1 MVEWEDSE
9 ISSSYRYTKPTT
21 TYRTIISED
30 NYLISRAYFLH
41 YRYKE
46 KATPIWIGEAEKW
59 SSQNPHLWFS
69 DQRGEG
75 YHNCRVP
82 PWKVR
87 DLRPMLVPQP
97 RGFASGWWTPIMS
110 GLKINR
116 AYIWENE
123 WAVGNQHVAFEKLAH
138 KCNCF

>member
-75 YHNCRVP
+75 YHNCSSPLKSKGSETYVSP
-82 PWKVR
+82 PVQGICIRMMNPYNVWLKNQQSLH
-87 DLRPMLVPQP
+87 LR
-97 RGFASGWWTPIMS
+97 
-110 GLKINR
+110 
-116 AYIWENE
+116 E
-123 WAVGNQHVAFEKLAH
+123 
-138 KCNCF
+138 